1 MAPKNVDGQSAD
13 LPPVAF
19 TGVRS
24 FVPWKGQTILKWAVP
39 TLIVDPAA
47 LSIRSGTNLWRV
59 EMSDVRAVVVDPKGI
74 VIEKTDG
81 TAARFKASKS
91 KIREVV
97 SLLDERNIPTSESPK
112 STYWMVNGEPDSR

>member
-1 MAPKNVDGQSAD
+1 MAPGDVDGQTED

-24 FVPWKGQTILKWAVP
+24 FVPWKGRTILEWAAP
-39 TLIVDPAA
+39 TLVVDPTA
-47 LSIRSGTNLWRV
+47 LSIRSGANLWRA

-74 VIEKTDG
+74 LIKKTDG
-81 TAARFKASKS
+81 TAGRFKASKS

-97 SLLDERNIPTSESPK
+97 SLLDERKIPHSESTT
-112 STYWMVNGEPDSR
+112 STYWMVNGEPDPH